1 MKTDGLCSA
10 FAAATNGDG
19 NPSLSVDLPSSRL
32 RLPKHNF
39 AVCAGSWM
47 YPGPDGS
54 PLSSVRLDNLRDGLE
69 DAELFRRLPLDGLA
83 GLMTGVVKNGK
94 GCSPQ
99 GECTSLADR

>member
-1 MKTDGLCSA
+1 
-10 FAAATNGDG
+10 
-19 NPSLSVDLPSSRL
+19 
-32 RLPKHNF
+32 
-39 AVCAGSWM
+39 M

-99 GECTSLADR
+99 GECKSLADR